1 MIIDKQLDQSKRA
14 RLEVLARKRQQ
25 SKWEGYKNIGDYN
38 DGQYECDFVSPYTKI
53 ASNIDSEVF
62 VMLQDWAFDDFL
74 RGPLCELTVQY
85 GRTPT
90 RATNKRLDDLVL
102 KYFDVSICEIFASNL
117 FPFIKPKSMSAKIPA
132 KDLALAAKEF
142 ALPQIEIVAPR
153 LVVALGLD
161 CFNARRALN
170 IEPSHTIAHAIE
182 DPIPFHDSMIWCQAH
197 TSPLG
202 QNMRNRG
209 GIKND
214 RVSADWQEMSDW
226 FRNESNANKSKPSGT
241 LV

>member
-1 MIIDKQLDQSKRA
+1 MLDESKRG
-14 RLEVLARKRQQ
+14 RLEILARKRQQ
-25 SKWEGYKNIGDYN
+25 SKWEGYKNIGDYCE
-38 DGQYECDFVSPYTKI
+38 GKYECDFVSPYTKS
-53 ASNIDSEVF
+53 AGNIDSQVF
-62 VMLQDWAFDDFL
+62 IMLQDWASDDFL
-74 RGPLCELTVQY
+74 SGPTCALTVQY

-102 KYFDVSICEIFASNL
+102 KYFDVSIGEIFASNL
-117 FPFIKPKSMSAKIPA
+117 FPFIKPKTMSAKIPI
-132 KDLALAAKEF
+132 KDLVRAAKEF
-142 ALPQIEIVAPR
+142 ALPQIETVAPR

-161 CFNARRALN
+161 CSNAIRRALD
-170 IEPSHTIAHAIE
+170 IEPSRTIANAVE
-182 DPIPFHDSMIWCQAH
+182 NPIPFRKSMIWCQAH

-226 FRNESNANKSKPSGT
+226 FRSGSNALHPRNFKP
-241 LV
+241 